1 MAFGPAA
8 PVLECETAVGALST
22 SQDRARRADALLCF
36 ATVLLRAQ
44 EFARSLDVLREAH
57 DLLEPAVHGWRLAL
71 HDWLVAE
78 NLALLGHFADAEPAA
93 RASVERFNAE
103 GEVWSSVGP
112 LNILAGIAESRGDL
126 DGASATYEALLE
138 RCRAAG
144 QRNFMFFSL
153 QRLAALRAKQGDDAV
168 ADKLYEELVASNFN
182 PLVSF
187 DSMVGQA
194 VVARRLGDLARA
206 RALLEAAGSYYRSIG
221 LPAGQTGV
229 LAGLAWWALSAGKAD
244 EALACATEATQV
256 ASASGDPVIQR
267 LADTAL
273 AAVRALGDPTRLNIE
288 TFLALAQ
295 QAAQGL
301 PYRSHTTLTDRA
313 DVAALA
319 AKLAPSAC

>member
-1 MAFGPAA
+1 
-8 PVLECETAVGALST
+8 
-22 SQDRARRADALLCF
+22 
-36 ATVLLRAQ
+36 
-44 EFARSLDVLREAH
+44 
-57 DLLEPAVHGWRLAL
+57 
-71 HDWLVAE
+71 
-78 NLALLGHFADAEPAA
+78 
-93 RASVERFNAE
+93 
-103 GEVWSSVGP
+103 
-112 LNILAGIAESRGDL
+112 
-126 DGASATYEALLE
+126 
-138 RCRAAG
+138 
-144 QRNFMFFSL
+144 
-153 QRLAALRAKQGDDAV
+153 
-168 ADKLYEELVASNFN
+168 
-182 PLVSF
+182 LVSF

-206 RALLEAAGSYYRSIG
+206 RALLDAAGSYYRSIG

-244 EALACATEATQV
+244 DALVCATEATQV

-273 AAVRALGDPTRLNIE
+273 AAVRALGDPNRLNIE

-319 AKLAPSAC
+319 AKLAPSAR